1 MAGNGASADGYFALQ
16 SSREQRGL
24 HVAVIMDGNGRWAA
38 RRGLPRVAGH
48 RAGVA
53 AVRRVVERAPELGIE
68 TLTVYAFSSD
78 NWRRPAFEV
87 RSILSLIGGYLRLE
101 RSTLREAGVRVEAI
115 GRRDRLPRILLR
127 EIAQCEAAT
136 AGGGGLHL
144 RVAVDYSSRE
154 AMARAAARA
163 FAGVGPWA
171 SDAEQF
177 PSPDAARR
185 AMAEVLREEGG
196 DVDLLIRT
204 GGEKRLSDFLLWE
217 SAYAELVFTDV
228 MWPEFGAAELDAAV
242 EEFLGR
248 ERRFGGVVER
258 IENAASPQRGWVYP
272 VEAPTHLIEP
282 TQVEG
287 GLAGGTA
294 DLGGGR

>member
-1 MAGNGASADGYFALQ
+1 
-16 SSREQRGL
+16 
-24 HVAVIMDGNGRWAA
+24 
-38 RRGLPRVAGH
+38 
-48 RAGVA
+48 
-53 AVRRVVERAPELGIE
+53 
-68 TLTVYAFSSD
+68 
-78 NWRRPAFEV
+78 
-87 RSILSLIGGYLRLE
+87 
-101 RSTLREAGVRVEAI
+101 
-115 GRRDRLPRILLR
+115 
-127 EIAQCEAAT
+127 
-136 AGGGGLHL
+136 
-144 RVAVDYSSRE
+144 
-154 AMARAAARA
+154 
-163 FAGVGPWA
+163 
-171 SDAEQF
+171 
-177 PSPDAARR
+177 
-185 AMAEVLREEGG
+185 MAEVLREEGG

-258 IENAASPQRGWVYP
+258 IENAASPQRAQSSQRERGWVYP